1 MSSEKILENSVLEW
15 SCIYNRN
22 SKLRIINISSM
33 VRSTESKANKRV
45 LKAKTEITEIN

>member
-33 VRSTESKANKRV
+33 VRSKANKRV